1 MEDDPQWRAKFHA
14 RWVAAGEEFDPEPP
28 PPPPPQPAPEPEPEP
43 WVPNRDAPVTL
54 GRDEDG
60 RLVELTPA
68 QRCEHALLVGKTG
81 QGKSNLMR
89 LCMRQDMEAG
99 RGFVC
104 LDPHGKLVDDVL
116 SDVPIERQHDVV
128 YLDCADEDWPFGLN
142 LFEAPPNITPKS
154 KATMI
159 SQLLQAFDKC
169 WEGGF
174 SGTAEI
180 VIKSVCQTFL
190 DNRRGTLAM
199 IPRLLSDRDYREAFY
214 PRITD
219 PFTKLEWKR
228 ITNSRTGELKNDET
242 DPIMRRLNKFVGNPI
257 VRNLMGQTKTTL
269 AFPRWMDEDAIVLIK
284 IPDDDSTGIGKDAA
298 QLVATVILQLIL
310 RAAYGREVGSPLWSV
325 YCDEFQHYV
334 TGDIPVMLRNTRKYG
349 VGLFLATQSFS
360 DVDTAILGAGT
371 LLCYQLTDRDARIV
385 AGEFRKGV
393 ELAEDW
399 EEKIKTEIIGGDS
412 YRYQETVYSRP
423 TRAEIASRLANLKAL
438 VGTGNCLAKIGGHEH
453 VVDVP
458 NIERLPRG
466 YKASLRS
473 PIIARSRERYCRPRW
488 EVEREIMREVAPGGD
503 DDAGVLFDEAPPAW
517 G

>member
-1 MEDDPQWRAKFHA
+1 MATDPAWRAKFHA
-14 RWVAAGEEFDPEPP
+14 RWVAAGAAVAMPVPVPVPSASAEPP
-28 PPPPPQPAPEPEPEP
+28 WEA
-43 WVPNRDAPVTL
+43 DLSLPVTL
-54 GRDEDG
+54 GVDEQG
-60 RLVELTPA
+60 FPVEITPE
-68 QRCEHALLVGKTG
+68 QRCEHALLLGKTG

-89 LCMRQDMEAG
+89 LLMRQDMEAG

-104 LDPHGKLVDDVL
+104 LEPHGKLVDDVL
-116 SDVPIERQHDVV
+116 KDVPTYRHKDVV
-128 YLDCADEDWPFGLN
+128 YLDCADEEYPFGLN
-142 LFEAPPNITPKS
+142 LFESPPNITPKS

-199 IPRLLSDRDYREAFY
+199 IPRLLTDREYREAFY

-219 PFTKLEWKR
+219 PYTMIEWKR
-228 ITNSRTGELKNDET
+228 ITNSRTGELKGDEI

-257 VRNLMGQTKTTL
+257 VRNLMGQTTTTL
-269 AFPRWMDEDAIVLIK
+269 ALPRWMAENAIVLIK
-284 IPDDDSTGIGKDAA
+284 IPDDDSEGIGKDAA

-334 TGDIPVMLRNTRKYG
+334 TGDISAMIMNTRKFG

-360 DVDTAILGAGT
+360 NIHDEAIRTALLGVGT

-385 AGEFRKGV
+385 AGEFRRGV
-393 ELAEDW
+393 EMAEDW
-399 EEKIKTEIIGGDS
+399 RDEIKTEISGGAILSLPADGLPS
-412 YRYQETVYSRP
+412 PQP
-423 TRAEIASRLANLKAL
+423 
-438 VGTGNCLAKIGGHEH
+438 GGARQ
-453 VVDVP
+453 P
-458 NIERLPRG
+458 PRQPQSACRRRQLPRQDRRQG
-466 YKASLRS
+466 VRDRRPERRAVATRLSYGQ
-473 PIIARSRERYCRPRW
+473 ARTDHRPQ
-488 EVEREIMREVAPGGD
+488 PGALLPPPLGSGAGD
-503 DDAGVLFDEAPPAW
+503 HARGRTRRR
-517 G
+517 